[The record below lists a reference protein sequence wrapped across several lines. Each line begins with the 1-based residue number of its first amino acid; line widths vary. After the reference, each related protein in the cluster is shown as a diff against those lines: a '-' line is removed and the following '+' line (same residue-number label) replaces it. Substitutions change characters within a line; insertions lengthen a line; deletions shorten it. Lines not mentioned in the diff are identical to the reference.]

1 MRRAILDAAGRL
13 LAEYGPQALTVRRVA
28 AEVGCSTTVLYTMFG
43 GKVGLAD
50 ALYREGFE
58 RLTRRLEEAEKAHDA
73 PEDPVARAAA
83 LAIAYR
89 ESALADRNYYDVMF
103 GRAILGF
110 EPSQESLAV
119 GDASL
124 GMLADAVRE
133 AMDAGVLIE
142 GDPKAVAEVLWAAAH
157 GVVSLE
163 LAGHFTPE
171 VAQDR
176 YRTLCWAALAP
187 FLVGPESGGG

>member
-1 MRRAILDAAGRL
+1 LRRAILDAAGRL

-103 GRAILGF
+103 GRAIPGF